1 MILSNKDIRLA
12 LKQGRLRITPLPE
25 PDQFAPSAL
34 DLRVGNNVECS
45 IGDWVL
51 VMWKDG
57 TYEFGWLLERESDF
71 VRIRTARGG
80 KMGGIAVAVKK
91 VAIAPEGAE

>member
-1 MILSNKDIRLA
+1 MGNHIA
-12 LKQGRLRITPLPE
+12 T
-25 PDQFAPSAL
+25 
-34 DLRVGNNVECS
+34 VGNKVEPN

-57 TYEFGWLLERESDF
+57 TYEFGWILEHDKDF